1 MNVNA
6 TIEPT
11 LPYREGEALTPR
23 SKEDLA
29 RWIALSRVP
38 GLGCVNFKKLAEYFV
53 DPTEAFSAPAEV
65 LAKIQGL
72 DPNVIDGLR
81 HFSIWDEMEAE
92 VSRAETAAIKVV
104 PFTDP
109 VYPARLRLI
118 ADPPPFLYV
127 KGEIRNQDERAV
139 AVVGSR
145 SASDYGRRV
154 ARDLCRGLASLGFT
168 VVSGMARGIDGAA
181 HEAALNAGGRTLA
194 VLGCGADR
202 AYPREHDKL
211 YQRISESGAVIS
223 EFPLGT
229 GPVPFNF
236 PVRNR
241 LISGLSLG
249 VVVVE
254 ATEKSGSLITASLAL
269 EQGREVFA
277 VPGEAGASRSRG
289 THQLIR
295 QGARL
300 VETVSDIVEEVAPQL
315 SALAQNTENVPGRA
329 LPQHLGDEFQNVF
342 GLFQERSLQIDEVIE
357 RSGCS
362 PSRVSEILLE
372 LELLGY
378 IKQLPGKKYRV
389 EG

>member
-1 MNVNA
+1 MLVDA
-6 TIEPT
+6 MLSLREEEV
-11 LPYREGEALTPR
+11 LPPMIGSE
-23 SKEDLA
+23 LA

-38 GLGCVNFKKLAEYFV
+38 GLGCVNFKKLAEYFG
-53 DPTEAFSAPAEV
+53 DPTEAFIAPADALV
-65 LAKIQGL
+65 KIQSL
-72 DPNVIDGLR
+72 DPNVINGLR
-81 HFSIWDEMEAE
+81 HFSAWPEMEAE
-92 VSRAETAAIKVV
+92 FSRAEKAAIKIV

-109 VYPARLRLI
+109 IYPARLRLI

-194 VLGCGADR
+194 VLGCGVDR

-211 YQRISESGAVIS
+211 YQRITENGAVMS

-300 VETVSDIVEEVAPQL
+300 VETVNDIVEEIAPQL
-315 SALAQNTENVPGRA
+315 SARTQNAEGTPRLA
-329 LPQHLGDEFQNVF
+329 LPQHFGDEFKKIF
-342 GLFQERSLQIDEVIE
+342 ALFQERSLQIDEVIE

>member
-1 MNVNA
+1 VIDA
-6 TIEPT
+6 TP
-11 LPYREGEALTPR
+11 LGKGEVFPPQTEMELT
-23 SKEDLA
+23 

-38 GLGCVNFKKLAEYFV
+38 GLGCVNFKKLAEHFD
-53 DPTEAFSAPAEV
+53 DPTEAFSAPAEA

-81 HFSIWDEMEAE
+81 HFSAWAEMRAE
-92 VSRAETAAIKVV
+92 VTSAEKAEIKIV
-104 PFTDP
+104 PFTDAIYP
-109 VYPARLRLI
+109 VRLRLI
-118 ADPPPFLYV
+118 ADPPPLLYV

-154 ARDLCRGLASLGFT
+154 ARDLSRGLASLGFT

-181 HEAALNAGGRTLA
+181 HEAALNAGGRTIA
-194 VLGCGADR
+194 VLGSGVDR
-202 AYPREHDKL
+202 AYPPEHDKL
-211 YQRISESGAVIS
+211 YRRISENGAVIS

-229 GPVPFNF
+229 RPVAFNF

-254 ATEKSGSLITASLAL
+254 ATEKSGSLITAALAL

-277 VPGEAGASRSRG
+277 VPGEVGASRSRG
-289 THQLIR
+289 AHQLIR

-300 VETVSDIVEEVAPQL
+300 VETVNDIMEEIAPQL
-315 SALAQNTENVPGRA
+315 SARVANAENAPRRV
-329 LPQHLGDEFQNVF
+329 LPQHLGDEFQKIF
-342 GLFQERSLQIDEVIE
+342 ALFQERSLQIDEVIE
-357 RSGCS
+357 TSGCS

-378 IKQLPGKKYRV
+378 VKQLPGKKYRI

>member
-1 MNVNA
+1 MHVIDA
-6 TIEPT
+6 MPP
-11 LPYREGEALTPR
+11 LREGEILPPIAET
-23 SKEDLA
+23 ELA

-38 GLGCVNFKKLAEYFV
+38 GLGCVNFKKLAEYFD
-53 DPTEAFSAPAEV
+53 DPTEAFSAPAEA

-72 DPNVIDGLR
+72 DPDVIDGLR
-81 HFSIWDEMEAE
+81 HFSAWAEMEAE
-92 VSRAETAAIKVV
+92 VCRAEKAAIKIVR
-104 PFTDP
+104 FTDP
-109 VYPARLRLI
+109 IYPTRLRLI
-118 ADPPPFLYV
+118 ADPPPLLYV

-194 VLGCGADR
+194 VLGSGVDR
-202 AYPREHDKL
+202 AYPPEHDQL
-211 YQRISESGAVIS
+211 YQRISESGAVLS

-229 GPVPFNF
+229 GPVAFNF

-241 LISGLSLG
+241 LISGLSVG

-300 VETVSDIVEEVAPQL
+300 VETVNDIVAEVAPQL
-315 SALAQNTENVPGRA
+315 SAPALSTENAVRRA
-329 LPQHLGDEFQNVF
+329 LPQHLGDEFQRIF
-342 GLFQERSLQIDEVIE
+342 ALFEERSLQIDEVIE

-362 PSRVSEILLE
+362 ASRVSEILLE

-378 IKQLPGKKYRV
+378 INQLPGKKYRV